1 MTDLNEKKWLLL
13 IRPPTFRSSQTMEIP
28 GLINSESRYSVHET
42 IDRLVDLLKSKGIKI
57 FARFDQAAEA
67 QAVGLSM
74 RPTQLLIFGDPKSG
88 SPLMNLYP
96 SLAIDLPL
104 KAVAWE
110 SETGTVYLTFNSA
123 EYLTERHHLAG
134 MPFKAVESLLVRAVH

>member
-1 MTDLNEKKWLLL
+1 MAID
-13 IRPPTFRSSQTMEIP
+13 
-28 GLINSESRYSVHET
+28 GLINTESCYSVHET
-42 IDRLVDLLKSKGIKI
+42 IDRLEALLKSKGVKI

-74 RPTQLLIFGDPKSG
+74 RPTELLIFGDPKSG
-88 SPLMNLYP
+88 SPLMNQYP

-123 EYLTERHHLAG
+123 EYLHERHHLAG
-134 MPFKAVESLLVRAVH
+134 EPFKGAESLLIRAVD